1 MQSLMEYTLPLT
13 IVAIQQ
19 LFDLESIVIVT
30 HDSRTTEY
38 IWGAA
43 APRIPLLKRD
53 RVIHGP

>member
-1 MQSLMEYTLPLT
+1 MEYTLPLT
-13 IVAIQQ
+13 MVAIQQ

-38 IWGAA
+38 VWGAA